1 LPLFKNYQVV
11 AVARPPTWLTYGWL
25 KLERSID
32 ELDQAITEALTPFGF
47 KQTGSSV
54 DSMVRDLSF
63 ESDEFDIPADKKPSF
78 ANLKLTPQ

>member
-1 LPLFKNYQVV
+1 MKLYL
-11 AVARPPTWLTYGWL
+11 RIIYGWL
-25 KLERSID
+25 KAEHGID

-63 ESDEFDIPADKKPSF
+63 EADEFDIPADKRPHRTK
-78 ANLKLTPQ
+78 TTT